1 MKINSINNYPY
12 KFYNNHSTF
21 SRPENGYYYVR
32 ERLAIRNVSESLEW
46 RIRQRSRYG
55 SRFSEAVRRRTA
67 LFKFQQKPAAA
78 DSLRQV
84 NFCSKNLNKV
94 LCPDIWQND
103 VLKPEVAK
111 KLNLVADI
119 FQQTLALPFE
129 RKDLVLVGSM
139 ASHNYGKFSDIDLHL
154 VTDFSKYNTDER
166 LLADYFKSK
175 RDMFNYTNSFMM
187 YGHPV
192 EVSVEDVARKAR
204 SQGRYSIMSGQW
216 LKKPLY
222 DENFVIPDVSNS
234 ERYLNLK
241 KSLDECLAN
250 NDFKKITPL
259 FQEIYKLREAGL
271 STGGEL
277 SQENLIFRRL
287 RNEGY
292 LKKLIDLSYNA
303 LNNLISLN

>member
-12 KFYNNHSTF
+12 KFYNNNYSPYNQ
-21 SRPENGYYYVR
+21 RENGYR
-32 ERLAIRNVSESLEW
+32 KLQQPQTGNV
-46 RIRQRSRYG
+46 
-55 SRFSEAVRRRTA
+55 
-67 LFKFQQKPAAA
+67 
-78 DSLRQV
+78 DQV
-84 NFCSKNLNKV
+84 NFGGNNLNKI
-94 LCPDIWQND
+94 LCPDIWRND
-103 VLKPEVAK
+103 ALKPEVAK

-192 EVSVEDVARKAR
+192 EVSVEDIARKAR

-222 DENFVIPDVSNS
+222 DENFVIPDVTNS
-234 ERYLNLK
+234 EKYLNLK

-277 SQENLIFRRL
+277 SKENLIFRRL

>member
-21 SRPENGYYYVR
+21 SRPENGYYYNK
-32 ERLAIRNVSESLEW
+32 I
-46 RIRQRSRYG
+46 
-55 SRFSEAVRRRTA
+55 
-67 LFKFQQKPAAA
+67 QQKPAAA

-204 SQGRYSIMSGQW
+204 SQGRYSIISGQW
-216 LKKPLY
+216 LKKPVY
-222 DENFVIPDVSNS
+222 DEKFVIPDVTNS
-234 ERYLNLK
+234 EKYLNLK

-277 SQENLIFRRL
+277 SKENLIFRRL